1 MRAAVCVCV
10 CVGLIEWGSVF
21 IRGFFFFRTRI
32 PINLPI
38 ESLMAFAA
46 TALMGGGGG
55 IWLCLCVSLCALCA
69 CMCILCEF
77 TGIVFACLQVH
88 YGSLLL

>member
-1 MRAAVCVCV
+1 MCV

-46 TALMGGGGG
+46 TALMGGGHMAV
-55 IWLCLCVSLCALCA
+55 LVCVSVCA
-69 CMCILCEF
+69 
-77 TGIVFACLQVH
+77 VCLHVH
-88 YGSLLL
+88 FV